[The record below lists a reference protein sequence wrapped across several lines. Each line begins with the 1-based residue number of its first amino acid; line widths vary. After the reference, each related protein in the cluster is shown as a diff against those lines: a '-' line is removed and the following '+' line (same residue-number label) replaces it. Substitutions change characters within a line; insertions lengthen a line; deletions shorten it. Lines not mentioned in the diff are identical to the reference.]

1 MTTAATDIIEHIGR
15 LQDLP
20 ERIEVASLIDR
31 NTLIRVLDV
40 YGFGRSGTA
49 PSDWRTY
56 FSDDEL
62 RVFVLEYVEQ
72 FSPAL

>member
-1 MTTAATDIIEHIGR
+1 MNAAAADIIEHIGR

-31 NTLIRVLDV
+31 DTLVRVLGV
-40 YGFGRSGTA
+40 YGFGTSGTV

-62 RVFVLEYVEQ
+62 RGFVLEYAEQ
-72 FSPAL
+72 FSPAT